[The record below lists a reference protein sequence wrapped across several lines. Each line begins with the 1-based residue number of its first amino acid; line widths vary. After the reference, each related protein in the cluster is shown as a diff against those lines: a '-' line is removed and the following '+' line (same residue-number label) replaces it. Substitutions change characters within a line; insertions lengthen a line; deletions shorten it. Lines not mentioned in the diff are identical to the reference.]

1 MTMIARTLDM
11 FSLVGMGF
19 GVTMML
25 QPWWAGG
32 FGAGFFVTL
41 LATMI
46 QIVAGHLA

>member
-1 MTMIARTLDM
+1 MTTIARMLDK
-11 FSLVGMGF
+11 FSLVGMGA
-19 GVTMML
+19 GVAMML

-32 FGAGFFVTL
+32 FGTGFFVTL